1 MRCFLLAL
9 LLLTSF
15 SVFSQDYGII
25 TGNVLDEKNKALEGA
40 TVQLI
45 PFTDSLRTKNTVT
58 DRDGG
63 FTIENISFG
72 YYRLKLSYVGF
83 QPVTIDS
90 MHFRAERFDFNMN
103 DIVLKAKNSDSGS
116 MEEIVIYAE
125 KPLIQS
131 KEGNITF
138 NAGESALSASSN
150 ASDLLTNVPLVT
162 KDPNGKVLVRGK
174 EPKILIDDKP
184 VELNQQQLQDLLESM
199 PGSMIEKIEVMTNP
213 PAQYANEQGG
223 VINIVTKKGRVGISG
238 RATVYAGTRGEVGAN
253 GNFNYRKQGFSFN
266 INAGAAYNEFIAEG
280 YSIRQNIYLDSANF
294 FNTNSGSNNKNLR
307 PNLRFNADYELNKRN
322 NLNLTLNFNQNDFDN
337 LSETEYRNINRLE
350 ELYRLSER
358 YINSTGGNRN
368 FNSNVSYTHKT
379 KNPGETIRLIAS
391 YNRSFSE
398 NGRDF
403 YQQFF
408 NPDATPNGKDSLQK
422 QLNENRS
429 NGYNIRLNYDV
440 LLKNKKT
447 SVSAGSFF
455 NTTQSDI
462 IVDATYLDKTSSSW
476 KTLDALVND
485 FMFKQ
490 DVSNLKG
497 SLKQILGENFSTTAG
512 VSVEHTKIHFD
523 LHKTASDTSNS
534 YWSLLPF
541 ATINKNWKEKLNLTF
556 SYRRTI
562 RRPGINELNPTV
574 DFSDPYNI
582 RFGNPGLLAS
592 LADNFDLVLGKNK
605 NSKFYINLGLG
616 YNVVDDIFS
625 QVRTLLQDG
634 KTEVTWQNIS
644 GRKEYEIST
653 WSGYTL
659 SKKTR
664 INFSSSYTYNTYGA
678 FDRDVRKFRNGGSF
692 TSNLNGNYNI
702 KDLYSATGSFTF
714 NRFANPQGRVRSNVS
729 MNVGLQGKFIDK
741 KMVVT
746 LNIIDPFTQQQNRN
760 FTYGN
765 NFVLESFNSTQTR
778 NYRLSV
784 AYNFNNNPK
793 KKKPTATTEKN
804 KEQLKKMMQQQA
816 PANQL

>member
-1 MRCFLLAL
+1 MHRLVLGILLIISSSA
-9 LLLTSF
+9 F
-15 SVFSQDYGII
+15 GQGYGII
-25 TGNVLDEKNKALEGA
+25 TGNILDEKKKALDGA

-45 PFTDSLRTKNTVT
+45 PFADSSLFKAAFTDK
-58 DRDGG
+58 DGG

-72 YYRLKLSYVGF
+72 FYKLKVSYVGF
-83 QPVTIDS
+83 QVVTIDS
-90 MHFRAERFDFNMN
+90 IHFRAERFDFNLN
-103 DIVLKAKNSDSGS
+103 DIVLKVKHVDSGT

-238 RATVYAGTRGEVGAN
+238 RATVYAGTRGEAGAN
-253 GNFNYRKQGFSFN
+253 GNFNYRRQGFSFN
-266 INAGAAYNEFIAEG
+266 INAGAAYNEFVGEG
-280 YSIRQNIYLDSANF
+280 YSVRQNMYRDSSNF
-294 FNTNSGSNNKNLR
+294 FNTNTGSNNKNLR

-322 NLNLTLNFNQNDFDN
+322 NLNLTLNLNENDFDN
-337 LSETEYRNINRLE
+337 LSETEFRNINQRD

-358 YINSTGGNRN
+358 LINSTGQNRN
-368 FNSNVSYTHKT
+368 FNSNISYTHKT
-379 KNPGETIRLIAS
+379 KKQGETIRLITS
-391 YNRSFSE
+391 YNRSYHQNE
-398 NGRDF
+398 RDF
-403 YQQFF
+403 FQQFF
-408 NPDATPNGKDSLQK
+408 NPDYTPNGKDSSQK
-422 QLNENRS
+422 QLNQNKS
-429 NGYNIRLNYDV
+429 SGYNIRLNYDV
-440 LLKNKKT
+440 PLKNKKT
-447 SVSAGSFF
+447 SVSAGAFY
-455 NTTQSDI
+455 NTTHSD
-462 IVDATYLDKTSSSW
+462 VVADATYYEKSTSSW
-476 KTLDALVND
+476 KTLDALVNA
-485 FMFKQ
+485 FLFRQ
-490 DVSNLKG
+490 SVSNIRA
-497 SLKQILGENFSTTAG
+497 SLKQVLGERFSTTAG
-512 VSVEHTKIHFD
+512 LSVEHTKIHFD
-523 LHKTASDTSNS
+523 LRRTSSDTSNR
-534 YWSLLPF
+534 YWSFLPF
-541 ATINKNWKEKLNLTF
+541 ATLNKNWKEKLNLTF

-605 NSKFYINLGLG
+605 SNTFYINLGLG
-616 YNVVDDIFS
+616 YNLVDDIFS
-625 QVRTLLQDG
+625 QVRTLQADG
-634 KTEVTWQNIS
+634 KTEITWQNIS
-644 GRKEYEIST
+644 GRKEYEVST

-659 SKKTR
+659 NKKTR
-664 INFSSSYTYNTYGA
+664 INFSSSYTYNTYSA
-678 FDRDVRKFRNGGSF
+678 FDREVRKFRNGGSF

-702 KDLYSATGSFTF
+702 RDLYSVTGSFTF
-714 NRFANPQGRVRSNVS
+714 NRFANPQGRVRSNLS
-729 MNVGLQGKFIDK
+729 TNIGLQGKFIDK

-746 LNIIDPFTQQQNRN
+746 LNVIDPFTQQQNRN

-784 AYNFNNNPK
+784 AYNFNNNPRK
-793 KKKPTATTEKN
+793 KKTAANDKT
-804 KEQLKKMMQQQA
+804 KEQVKKMMQGQPKQ
-816 PANQL
+816 